1 MPRLRLAALL
11 VLAASPAG
19 AGATAQPPLRYRAAL
34 RAPGDSL
41 LQISLTLPAPLA
53 RGVDFVMPN
62 AVPMGYGANPYDR
75 FVVGLAGIT
84 PAGARL
90 VPEDIDGPRWR
101 FPSGPEAPLA
111 AIHYAVNLAAMDREI
126 LSAGDASRVRPRFV
140 GLLGYATFGYV
151 EGTQFSPAEVRL
163 VVPAGWPA
171 FTTLASGVRTDSVT
185 AAATGFYHL
194 ADAQYLG
201 GPDLRL
207 LTPAAPVPL
216 TVAVYA
222 EGAFDTDTLAVL
234 AARALRATT
243 DYFGSAP
250 FPRYTVSFESLRPVS
265 PAHGYR
271 FSMEHLESATFR
283 FEAGATRMNGD
294 ARTRFY
300 YNLLHHIAHAWIPKR
315 CAPAGYY
322 PFVWDDPV
330 PIDGIWFSEGW
341 AQYLA
346 ADMLARDP
354 AFGPTAARAL
364 IAFRFDAATDS
375 APPIAG
381 RTVPE
386 LSRIAAFRYSDDFRL
401 SAHVFSR
408 GALMAAAIDERIRSR
423 TGGRQDL
430 RGVARAL
437 LTWCAQSSA
446 PVTEVTL
453 NRLVAETTGVDV
465 ADLIDAGLA
474 ARGTRPGDRPRP

>member
-1 MPRLRLAALL
+1 MSLSLPAALPY
-11 VLAASPAG
+11 AA
-19 AGATAQPPLRYRAAL
+19 
-34 RAPGDSL
+34 
-41 LQISLTLPAPLA
+41 
-53 RGVDFVMPN
+53 DFVMPN
-62 AVPMGYGANPYDR
+62 AVPMGYGANAYDR
-75 FVVGLAGIT
+75 FVVGLAGFT
-84 PAGARL
+84 AAGAPL
-90 VPEDIDGPRWR
+90 PPADVDGPRWR

-111 AIHYAVNLAAMDREI
+111 TIRYAVNLAAMDREI
-126 LSAGDASRVRPRFV
+126 LSAGDASRVRPRFL

-151 EGTQFSPAEVRL
+151 EGTQFGPAEVRL

-171 FTTLASGVRTDSVT
+171 FTTLASGVQRDSVT
-185 AAATGFYHL
+185 AVAADFYHL

-201 GPDLRL
+201 GPGLQVR
-207 LTPAAPVPL
+207 TPASSVPL
-216 TVAVYA
+216 TVALYA
-222 EGAFDTDTLAVL
+222 EAPFELDTLAML
-234 AARALRATT
+234 SARALRAAS
-243 DYFGSAP
+243 DYFGSVP
-250 FPRYTVSFESLRPVS
+250 FARYTVSFESLRPVS
-265 PAHGYR
+265 PTHGYR

-354 AFGPTAARAL
+354 AFGPTVARAL
-364 IAFRFDAATDS
+364 VATRFDAATDS

-386 LSRIAAFRYSDDFRL
+386 LSRIAAFRYSDDFRI

-408 GALMAAAIDERIRSR
+408 GALMAAAIDERIRNR
-423 TGGRQDL
+423 TGGRWDI
-430 RGVARAL
+430 RDIARAL
-437 LTWCAQSSA
+437 LTWCAQSPT
-446 PVTEVTL
+446 PVTEATL
-453 NRLVAETTGVDV
+453 GHVVAETTGVDV

-474 ARGTRPGDRPRP
+474 ARGTRPGDRPHP